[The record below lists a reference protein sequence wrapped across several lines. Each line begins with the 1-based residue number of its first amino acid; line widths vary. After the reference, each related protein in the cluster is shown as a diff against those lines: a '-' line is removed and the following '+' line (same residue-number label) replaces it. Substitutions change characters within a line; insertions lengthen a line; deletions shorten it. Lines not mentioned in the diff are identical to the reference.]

1 METTEEKARR
11 TDHVLALTD
20 PACAEPSPAPP
31 AREPSTTRAQG
42 SSHSFDDVTDAET
55 RDLVAMATR
64 NSFLTPVTSEEA
76 VTFLRAI
83 MGLELFV

>member
-1 METTEEKARR
+1 
-11 TDHVLALTD
+11 
-20 PACAEPSPAPP
+20 
-31 AREPSTTRAQG
+31 
-42 SSHSFDDVTDAET
+42 
-55 RDLVAMATR
+55 MATR